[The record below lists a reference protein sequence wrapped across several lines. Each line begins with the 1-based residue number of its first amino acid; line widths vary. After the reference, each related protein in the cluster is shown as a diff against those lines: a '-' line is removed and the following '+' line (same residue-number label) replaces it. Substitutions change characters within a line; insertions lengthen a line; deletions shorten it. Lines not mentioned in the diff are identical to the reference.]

1 MNRITRIVVATFV
14 LAFIAFLAWRFSS
27 IVTYILIAGVLS
39 IMGNPLV
46 KLLDRIK
53 LKQWNFPHVLSSFI
67 ALIALIVVIGGL
79 LAIIAPLITNQAEV
93 ISQIDLEK
101 VTGSLEKPLAELQE
115 FLLKYNLLQQK
126 ETLESVIIRNFES
139 VVSFATFSDIFKN
152 VLGLAGNL
160 FIGVFA
166 VLFITFFFLK
176 EEDLFFNGIM
186 LMIPLKYQDEGRKI
200 LSDSRRLLS
209 RYFVGLLIELTTMV
223 TLISTGLT
231 IFGVKNAFLIG
242 FLGGIMNVI
251 PYLGPV
257 IGATIGVVLGTIT
270 FLSGGGAY
278 GDVFALIV
286 TIIATFSGANLI
298 DNIVLQPWI
307 YSSSVKAHPL
317 EIFLV
322 IMLAGSMAGVIGM
335 VLAIPSYTV
344 LRIVAKQF
352 LYSSRLVQQIT
363 KDI

>member
-1 MNRITRIVVATFV
+1 MSRISRIVIAVLV
-14 LAFIAFLAWRFSS
+14 LALIAFLAWRFSS
-27 IVTYILIAGVLS
+27 ILTYILIAAVLS

-46 KLLDRIK
+46 KLLDKIK
-53 LKQWNFPHVLSSFI
+53 IKRWKFPHVLSSFL
-67 ALIALIVVIGGL
+67 ALITLIVVIGGL
-79 LAIIAPLITNQAEV
+79 ISIVAPLITNQAEM
-93 ISQIDLEK
+93 ISRIDLEE
-101 VTGSLEKPLAELQE
+101 VTGSLDKPLAEMQE
-115 FLLKYNLLQQK
+115 FLMEYNLLQEK
-126 ETLESVIIRNFES
+126 ETLESAIIKNFES
-139 VVSFATFSDIFKN
+139 VVSFATFSDIFKD
-152 VLGLAGNL
+152 VLGLAGSL

-186 LMIPLKYQDEGRKI
+186 LMIPLKYHEEGKKI
-200 LSDSRRLLS
+200 LKDSRRLLS
-209 RYFVGLLIELTTMV
+209 RYFVGLLIELTAMV

-257 IGATIGVVLGTIT
+257 IGTILGVILGTIT

-278 GDVFALIV
+278 ADIFTLIV
-286 TIIATFSGANLI
+286 TIVTTFAISNLI
-298 DNIVLQPWI
+298 DNMVLQPWI

-322 IMLAGSMAGVIGM
+322 IMIAGSMAGVLGM

-344 LRIVAKQF
+344 LRIIAKQF
-352 LYSSRLVQQIT
+352 LYNSRLVQHIT
-363 KDI
+363 KNI

>member
-1 MNRITRIVVATFV
+1 MNRITRIVVAAIV
-14 LAFIAFLAWRFSS
+14 LAIIAFLAWRFSS

-53 LKQWNFPHVLSSFI
+53 IKGWHFPHMLSSFL

-79 LAIIAPLITNQAEV
+79 FSLIAPLIANQAEV
-93 ISQIDLEK
+93 ISKIDLEK
-101 VTGSLEKPLAELQE
+101 VTGSLEVPLAEIQE
-115 FLLKYNLLQQK
+115 FMLKYNILEEK
-126 ETLESVIIRNFES
+126 ETLETIIIKNFES

-160 FIGVFA
+160 FIGLFA

-186 LMIPLKYQDEGRKI
+186 LMIPMRYHEEGRKI

-223 TLISTGLT
+223 TLISAGLT

-257 IGATIGVVLGTIT
+257 IGAAMGVILGTLT

-278 GDVFALIV
+278 GDIFTLIV
-286 TIIATFSGANLI
+286 TIIGTFAGANLI
-298 DNIVLQPWI
+298 DNMVLQPWI

-322 IMLAGSMAGVIGM
+322 IMIAGSMAGVLGM

-344 LRIVAKQF
+344 LRIIAKQF
-352 LYSSRLVQQIT
+352 FYSSRLVQQIT
-363 KDI
+363 KGI

>member
-1 MNRITRIVVATFV
+1 MNRITRIVVAAIV
-14 LAFIAFLAWRFSS
+14 LAIIAFLAWRFSS
-27 IVTYILIAGVLS
+27 IVAYILIAGVLS

-46 KLLDRIK
+46 KLLDRIRIK
-53 LKQWNFPHVLSSFI
+53 GWRFPHMLSSFL

-79 LAIIAPLITNQAEV
+79 LSLITPLIANQAEV
-93 ISQIDLEK
+93 ISKIDLEK
-101 VTGSLEKPLAELQE
+101 VTGSLEEPLAEIQE
-115 FLLKYNLLQQK
+115 FMLKYNLLQEK
-126 ETLESVIIRNFES
+126 ETLETVIIKNFES

-152 VLGLAGNL
+152 VIGLAGNL

-186 LMIPLKYQDEGRKI
+186 LMIPMQYQEEGRKI

-257 IGATIGVVLGTIT
+257 IGATMGVILGTIT

-278 GDVFALIV
+278 GDILTLIV
-286 TIIATFSGANLI
+286 TIVGTFAGANLI
-298 DNIVLQPWI
+298 DNMVLQPWI

-322 IMLAGSMAGVIGM
+322 IMIAGSMAGVLGM
-335 VLAIPSYTV
+335 VLAIPGYTV
-344 LRIVAKQF
+344 LRIIAKQF
-352 LYSSRLVQQIT
+352 LSNSRLVQQIT